1 LYYWL
6 CSFHTLERQHEKTTP
21 INAFINLMDNYILP
35 RKQAITV
42 FFAFAFGYFLSCLL
56 RAITATLSPVLT
68 LEFELMA
75 ADLGL
80 LAGGYFLGFA
90 SMQIPLGYL
99 LDKFGPKKI
108 VSSFLLIAFIGT
120 VSFALAQSFSGL
132 LVSRI
137 LIGVGAGACL
147 MAPLTGYRIWFAENQ
162 QQRVNSWM
170 LMIASLGF
178 LSSTLP
184 VQLLLP
190 TLGWRWIFGG
200 IAALIL
206 ISIILMLTFIPK
218 WNHQQDES
226 LENPLKSGSL
236 ADVWKN
242 KFFISVIPMGLFNYG
257 GLMAIQTLWAGPW
270 MIRVAG
276 YTPLESATG
285 LFWIN
290 ITMLISFFLWGYF
303 LPRITNLG
311 FSALKILTVGLPISF
326 LVMLFIIILGSKAGA
341 FYITLFILSSI
352 FLSVVQPAV
361 GLSFQSH
368 LAGKALTSFNL
379 LIFLGAFIMQWFIGL
394 VIDLVKSFGYTEIIG
409 FKTAFSVFLLLSLT
423 SYIFFLIINKN
434 HIFFKIK
441 NM

>member
-1 LYYWL
+1 
-6 CSFHTLERQHEKTTP
+6 
-21 INAFINLMDNYILP
+21 MDKYILP
-35 RKQAITV
+35 KKKAIGV
-42 FFAFAFGYFLSCLL
+42 FFVFAFGYFLSCLL
-56 RAITATLSPVLT
+56 RAITATLSPILT
-68 LEFELMA
+68 LEFNLLA

-90 SMQIPLGYL
+90 CMQIPLGYL
-99 LDKFGPKKI
+99 LDKYGPKKI
-108 VSSFLLIAFIGT
+108 VSSFLLIALIGT
-120 VSFALAQSFSGL
+120 SSFALAQSFSGL
-132 LVSRI
+132 LISRI
-137 LIGVGAGACL
+137 LIGVGVSACL

-162 QQRVNSWM
+162 QQRANSWM

-190 TLGWRWIFGG
+190 SFGWRWIFGG

-206 ISIILMLTFIPK
+206 VSIILMLAFIPK
-218 WNHQQDES
+218 WDHQKDES
-226 LENPLKSGSL
+226 LKDQIKQGSL

-303 LPRITNLG
+303 LPKITNLG
-311 FSALKILTVGLPISF
+311 FSALKILKLGLPISF
-326 LVMLFIIILGSKAGA
+326 FVMLIIILIGPKAGA

-352 FLSVVQPAV
+352 FLSVTQPAV
-361 GLSFQSH
+361 GLSFPSY

-379 LIFLGAFIMQWFIGL
+379 LIFLGTFIMQWLMGL
-394 VIDLVKSFGYTEIIG
+394 VIDLIKNFGYSEILG
-409 FKTAFSVFLLLSLT
+409 FKSAFSVFLILSLI
-423 SYIFFLIINKN
+423 SYIFFLIINK
-434 HIFFKIK
+434 KK
-441 NM
+441 

>member
-1 LYYWL
+1 
-6 CSFHTLERQHEKTTP
+6 
-21 INAFINLMDNYILP
+21 MDNYILP

-42 FFAFAFGYFLSCLL
+42 FLVFAFGYFLSCLL
-56 RAITATLSPVLT
+56 RAITATLSPILT
-68 LEFELMA
+68 SEFQLTA

-80 LAGGYFLGFA
+80 LAGVYFLGFA
-90 SMQIPLGYL
+90 CMQIPLGYL

-108 VSSFLLIAFIGT
+108 ISSFLLIAFVGT
-120 VSFALAQSFSGL
+120 ISFALAQSFSSL

-137 LIGVGAGACL
+137 LIGVGVSACL

-162 QQRVNSWM
+162 QQRANSWM

-184 VQLLLP
+184 IQLLLP
-190 TLGWRWIFGG
+190 SLGWRWIFGG

-206 ISIILMLTFIPK
+206 ISIFLMLVFIPK
-218 WNHQQDES
+218 WNHQKDES
-226 LENPLKSGSL
+226 LENSERKGSL
-236 ADVWKN
+236 VDVWKN

-311 FSALKILTVGLPISF
+311 FSALKILKLGLPVSF
-326 LVMLFIIILGSKAGA
+326 LIMLIIIILGSKAGA

-352 FLSVVQPAV
+352 FLSVTQPAV
-361 GLSFQSH
+361 GLSFASH

-379 LIFLGAFIMQWFIGL
+379 LIFLGTFIMQWVMGL
-394 VIDLVKSFGYTEIIG
+394 VIDLVKTFGYTEIIG
-409 FKTAFSVFLLLSLT
+409 FKAAFSFFLLLSLI
-423 SYIFFLIINKN
+423 SYIFFLIINK
-434 HIFFKIK
+434 KS
-441 NM
+441 

>member
-1 LYYWL
+1 M
-6 CSFHTLERQHEKTTP
+6 E
-21 INAFINLMDNYILP
+21 NYILP
-35 RKQAITV
+35 KRQAITV
-42 FFAFAFGYFLSCLL
+42 FFVFAFGYFLSCLL

-90 SMQIPLGYL
+90 SMQIPIGYL

-120 VSFALAQSFSGL
+120 VSFALAQNFSGL

-137 LIGVGAGACL
+137 LIGVGVSACL

-162 QQRVNSWM
+162 QQRANSWM

-184 VQLLLP
+184 IQLLLP
-190 TLGWRWIFGG
+190 AFGWRWIFGG

-206 ISIILMLTFIPK
+206 ISIFLMLAFIPK
-218 WNHQQDES
+218 WDHQKNES
-226 LENPLKSGSL
+226 LDNQTSKGSL

-270 MIRVAG
+270 MVRVAG
-276 YTPLESATG
+276 YTPIESATG

-303 LPRITNLG
+303 LPKITNLG
-311 FSALKILTVGLPISF
+311 FSALKILKLGLPVSF
-326 LVMLFIIILGSKAGA
+326 LIMLMIIILGSKAGA

-352 FLSVVQPAV
+352 FLSVTQPAV
-361 GLSFQSH
+361 GLSFASH

-379 LIFLGAFIMQWFIGL
+379 LIFLGTFIMQWVMGL
-394 VIDLVKSFGYTEIIG
+394 VIDLVKTFGYTEIIG
-409 FKTAFSVFLLLSLT
+409 FKAAFSFFLFLSLI
-423 SYIFFLIINKN
+423 SYIFFLIINK
-434 HIFFKIK
+434 KS
-441 NM
+441 

>member
-1 LYYWL
+1 MEN
-6 CSFHTLERQHEKTTP
+6 H
-21 INAFINLMDNYILP
+21 ILP
-35 RKQAITV
+35 KRQAITV
-42 FFAFAFGYFLSCLL
+42 FFVFAFGYFLSCLL

-120 VSFALAQSFSGL
+120 LSFALAQSFSGL
-132 LVSRI
+132 LISRI
-137 LIGVGAGACL
+137 LIGVGVSACL

-162 QQRVNSWM
+162 QQRANSWM

-184 VQLLLP
+184 IQLLLP
-190 TLGWRWIFGG
+190 AFGWRWIFGG

-206 ISIILMLTFIPK
+206 ISIFLMLAFIPK
-218 WNHQQDES
+218 WDHQKNES
-226 LENPLKSGSL
+226 LDNQTSKGSL

-270 MIRVAG
+270 MVRVAG
-276 YTPLESATG
+276 YTPIESATG

-303 LPRITNLG
+303 LPKITNLG
-311 FSALKILTVGLPISF
+311 FSALKILKLGLPVSF
-326 LVMLFIIILGSKAGA
+326 LIMLMIIILGSKAGA

-352 FLSVVQPAV
+352 FLSVTQPAV
-361 GLSFQSH
+361 GLSFASH

-379 LIFLGAFIMQWFIGL
+379 LIFLGTFIMQWVMGL
-394 VIDLVKSFGYTEIIG
+394 VIDLVKTFGYTEIIG
-409 FKTAFSVFLLLSLT
+409 FKAAFSFFLFLSLI
-423 SYIFFLIINKN
+423 SYIFFLIINK
-434 HIFFKIK
+434 KS
-441 NM
+441 

>member
-1 LYYWL
+1 
-6 CSFHTLERQHEKTTP
+6 
-21 INAFINLMDNYILP
+21 MDKYILP
-35 RKQAITV
+35 KKKAIGV
-42 FFAFAFGYFLSCLL
+42 FFVFAFGYFLSCLL
-56 RAITATLSPVLT
+56 RAITATLSPILT
-68 LEFELMA
+68 SEFDLLA

-90 SMQIPLGYL
+90 CMQIPLGYL
-99 LDKFGPKKI
+99 LDKYGPKKI
-108 VSSFLLIAFIGT
+108 VSSFLLIALIGT
-120 VSFALAQSFSGL
+120 SSFALAQSFSGL
-132 LVSRI
+132 LISRI
-137 LIGVGAGACL
+137 LIGVGVSACL

-162 QQRVNSWM
+162 QQRANSWM

-190 TLGWRWIFGG
+190 SFGWRWIFGG

-206 ISIILMLTFIPK
+206 VSIILMLAFIPK
-218 WNHQQDES
+218 WDHQKDES
-226 LENPLKSGSL
+226 LKDQIKQGSL

-303 LPRITNLG
+303 LPKITNLG
-311 FSALKILTVGLPISF
+311 FSALKILKLGLPISF
-326 LVMLFIIILGSKAGA
+326 FVMLIIILIGPKAGA

-352 FLSVVQPAV
+352 FLSVTQPAV
-361 GLSFQSH
+361 GLSFPSY

-379 LIFLGAFIMQWFIGL
+379 LIFLGTFIMQWLMGL
-394 VIDLVKSFGYTEIIG
+394 VIDLIKNFGYSEILG
-409 FKTAFSVFLLLSLT
+409 FKSAFSVFLILSLI
-423 SYIFFLIINKN
+423 SYIFFLIINK
-434 HIFFKIK
+434 KK
-441 NM
+441 

>member
-1 LYYWL
+1 
-6 CSFHTLERQHEKTTP
+6 
-21 INAFINLMDNYILP
+21 MDNYILP